1 MTLYLLE
8 FDQLHFIDFFFI
20 MSETQTQTRLSNTNP
35 VSLMETL
42 NTLHFLFI

>member
-1 MTLYLLE
+1 MTLHLLE
-8 FDQLHFIDFFFI
+8 FDQLRFIDFFI
-20 MSETQTQTRLSNTNP
+20 MSETQTRLSNTNP